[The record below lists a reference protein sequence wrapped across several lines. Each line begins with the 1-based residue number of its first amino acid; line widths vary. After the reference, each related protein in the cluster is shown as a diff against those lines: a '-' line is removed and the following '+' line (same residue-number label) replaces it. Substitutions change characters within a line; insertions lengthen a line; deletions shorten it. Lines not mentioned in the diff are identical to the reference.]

1 MNLWRNSSHTAELG
15 KSYIVVELLPKTEW
29 EMSGV
34 GEMGVMEEGS
44 KAGMTE
50 G

>member
-1 MNLWRNSSHTAELG
+1 MNLWRNKSHTAGLCE
-15 KSYIVVELLPKTEW
+15 SYIVVELLPKTEW
-29 EMSGV
+29 GMSGV

-44 KAGMTE
+44 KAGTTE

>member
-1 MNLWRNSSHTAELG
+1 MNFSNNSHSADLP
-15 KSYIVVELLPKTEW
+15 KSCILVELLLKTEW

-44 KAGMTE
+44 KAGSTE